1 MEVQKVEGENGSIQY
16 LQQMRTHRERT
27 TQKWKTRR
35 KGLLL
40 VVVVVVVDEDG
51 KKKKKKRE
59 MLSVAREL
67 QSTVVP

>member
-1 MEVQKVEGENGSIQY
+1 
-16 LQQMRTHRERT
+16 MRTQRERE

-35 KGLLL
+35 EGLLL
-40 VVVVVVVDEDG
+40 FVVVDEDEKK

-67 QSTVVP
+67 QSTVVV